1 MYNPLALHVGTSA
14 WLPAGRPGT
23 AGGPPTTG
31 ALLLL
36 AIDIGNT
43 SIAVAVFD
51 GPTIAARFRLASDR
65 QTSSEAYEARLLA
78 ELRERGIEHGS
89 IDGVALSSTV
99 PVLATAVG
107 SACERAFGVAPV
119 VVSAE
124 VQAGVPIRYDNP
136 AAVGP
141 DRILHAVAA
150 VHRHTPPVI
159 VVDFGTALVFDAVG
173 REGDYL
179 GGTIAPGIAISA
191 QALFDGAAMLNRVE
205 VAPPPSGS
213 VIGRNTVDGMQ
224 AGMFYG
230 YVEMVRGMVRR
241 FKEEIGDDATVIAT
255 GGYANEIAAATGCV
269 DAIEPDL
276 NFEALRLVYEANT

>member
-1 MYNPLALHVGTSA
+1 M
-14 WLPAGRPGT
+14 
-23 AGGPPTTG
+23 
-31 ALLLL
+31 LL

-43 SIAVAVFD
+43 SVAVAAFD
-51 GPTIAARFRLASDR
+51 GPTIAARFRLASDGELGTEEYAER
-65 QTSSEAYEARLLA
+65 IEADLRACGVELA
-78 ELRERGIEHGS
+78 AV
-89 IDGVALSSTV
+89 DGVVLSSTV
-99 PVLATAVG
+99 PVIAEAVSG
-107 SACERAFGVAPV
+107 ACERSFGVEPL

-124 VQAGVPIRYDNP
+124 LQAGVPIRYDDP
-136 AAVGP
+136 TVVGP

-150 VHRHTPPVI
+150 VHRHTPPVV

-179 GGTIAPGIAISA
+179 GGTIAPGIGISA
-191 QALFDGAAMLNRVE
+191 QALFDGAAMLYRVE
-205 VAPPPSGS
+205 VTAPPSGS

-255 GGYANEIAAATGCV
+255 GGYANEIAAAAGCV

>member
-1 MYNPLALHVGTSA
+1 M
-14 WLPAGRPGT
+14 
-23 AGGPPTTG
+23 
-31 ALLLL
+31 LL

-43 SIAVAVFD
+43 SVAVAAFD
-51 GPTIAARFRLASDR
+51 GATIAARFRLASERDLPPEGYSDR
-65 QTSSEAYEARLLA
+65 IET
-78 ELRERGIEHGS
+78 ELRRC
-89 IDGVALSSTV
+89 GVDRDSVEGAVLSSTV
-99 PVLATAVG
+99 PVIAEAV
-107 SACERAFGVAPV
+107 SRACEGSFGVEPL

-124 VQAGVPIRYDNP
+124 LQAGVPIRYDDP
-136 AAVGP
+136 SAVGP

-150 VHRHTPPVI
+150 VHRHTPPVV

-173 REGDYL
+173 RDGDYL
-179 GGTIAPGIAISA
+179 GGTIAPGIGISA

-205 VAPPPSGS
+205 VTAPPSGG
-213 VIGRNTVDGMQ
+213 VIARNTVDGMQ

-241 FKEEIGDDATVIAT
+241 FKEVIGDDATVIAT
-255 GGYANEIAAATGCV
+255 GGYANEIAAAAGCV

>member
-1 MYNPLALHVGTSA
+1 M
-14 WLPAGRPGT
+14 
-23 AGGPPTTG
+23 
-31 ALLLL
+31 LL

-43 SIAVAVFD
+43 SVAVAAFE
-51 GPTIAARFRLASDR
+51 GAAIAARFRLASDR
-65 QTSSEAYEARLLA
+65 EMSSEAYAEHIEA
-78 ELRERGIEHGS
+78 ELQNRGIDPATT
-89 IDGVALSSTV
+89 DGAVLSSTV
-99 PVLATAVG
+99 PVLTAAVG
-107 SACERAFGVAPV
+107 GACRRAFGVGPI

-173 REGDYL
+173 RDGDYL
-179 GGTIAPGIAISA
+179 GGTIAPGIGISA

-205 VAPPPSGS
+205 LTPPATGS

-276 NFEALRLVYEANT
+276 NFEALRLVYEANQ

>member
-1 MYNPLALHVGTSA
+1 M
-14 WLPAGRPGT
+14 
-23 AGGPPTTG
+23 
-31 ALLLL
+31 LL

-43 SIAVAVFD
+43 SVAVAAFD
-51 GPTIAARFRLASDR
+51 GPTIAARFRLASDGELGAEEYAER
-65 QTSSEAYEARLLA
+65 IEADLRACGVELA
-78 ELRERGIEHGS
+78 AV
-89 IDGVALSSTV
+89 DGAVLSSTV
-99 PVLATAVG
+99 PVIAEAVSG
-107 SACERAFGVAPV
+107 ACQHSFGVEPV

-124 VQAGVPIRYDNP
+124 VQAGVPIRYDDP
-136 AAVGP
+136 TAVGP

-150 VHRHTPPVI
+150 VHRHTPPVV

-179 GGTIAPGIAISA
+179 GGTIAPGIGISA

-205 VAPPPSGS
+205 VTAPPSGS

-255 GGYANEIAAATGCV
+255 GGYANEIAAAAGCV

>member
-1 MYNPLALHVGTSA
+1 M
-14 WLPAGRPGT
+14 
-23 AGGPPTTG
+23 
-31 ALLLL
+31 LL

-43 SIAVAVFD
+43 TVAVAAFD
-51 GPTIAARFRLASDR
+51 GATIAARFRLASERDLPAEGYSDR
-65 QTSSEAYEARLLA
+65 IET
-78 ELRERGIEHGS
+78 ELRRCGVDHDS
-89 IDGVALSSTV
+89 VDGAVLSSTV
-99 PVLATAVG
+99 PVIAEAVSG
-107 SACERAFGVAPV
+107 ACKRSFGVAPL

-124 VQAGVPIRYDNP
+124 VQAGVPIRYDDP
-136 AAVGP
+136 SAVGP

-150 VHRHTPPVI
+150 VHRRTPPVV

-179 GGTIAPGIAISA
+179 GGTIAPGIGISA

-205 VAPPPSGS
+205 VTAPPSGS

-255 GGYANEIAAATGCV
+255 GGYANEIAAAAGCV

>member
-1 MYNPLALHVGTSA
+1 M
-14 WLPAGRPGT
+14 
-23 AGGPPTTG
+23 
-31 ALLLL
+31 LL

-43 SIAVAVFD
+43 SIAAGVFD
-51 GPTIAARFRLASDR
+51 GDALMTRFRLASDR
-65 QTSSEAYEARLLA
+65 EMDAEICATHIAA
-78 ELRERGIEHGS
+78 ELGAGGIDPGS
-89 IDGVALSSTV
+89 VEGAVLSSTV

-107 SACERAFGVAPV
+107 EACRQLFDVEPV
-119 VVSAE
+119 MVSAE
-124 VQAGVPIRYDNP
+124 RQAGVPILYDDP
-136 AAVGP
+136 GAVGP

-173 REGDYL
+173 RDGAYL
-179 GGTIAPGIAISA
+179 GGTIAPGIGISA
-191 QALFDGAAMLNRVE
+191 RALFDGAAMLNDVE
-205 VAPPPSGS
+205 VAAPPAGS
-213 VIGRNTVDGMQ
+213 VIGRNTADGMQ

-255 GGYANEIAAATGCV
+255 GGYANEIAAASGCV

>member
-1 MYNPLALHVGTSA
+1 M
-14 WLPAGRPGT
+14 
-23 AGGPPTTG
+23 
-31 ALLLL
+31 LL

-43 SIAVAVFD
+43 SVAVAAFQ
-51 GPTIAARFRLASDR
+51 GAAIAARFRLASDR
-65 QTSSEAYEARLLA
+65 AMSSGTYAERIAA
-78 ELRERGIEHGS
+78 ELHDRGIDPATTHGA
-89 IDGVALSSTV
+89 VLSSTV
-99 PVLATAVG
+99 PVLTEAVG
-107 SACERAFGVAPV
+107 GACRRAFGVGPI

-173 REGDYL
+173 RDGDYL
-179 GGTIAPGIAISA
+179 GGTIAPGVGISA

-205 VAPPPSGS
+205 VTPPATGS

-255 GGYANEIAAATGCV
+255 GGYANEIAVATGCV

>member
-1 MYNPLALHVGTSA
+1 M
-14 WLPAGRPGT
+14 
-23 AGGPPTTG
+23 
-31 ALLLL
+31 LL

-43 SIAVAVFD
+43 SVAGALFD
-51 GPTIAARFRLASDR
+51 GDSIAARFRLASERDLP
-65 QTSSEAYEARLLA
+65 TEAYGERIEA
-78 ELRERGIEHGS
+78 ELSACGIEAVAV
-89 IDGVALSSTV
+89 DGAVLSSTV
-99 PVLATAVG
+99 PVIGEAVRG
-107 SACERAFGVAPV
+107 ACERSFGVEPL
-119 VVSAE
+119 VVSADL
-124 VQAGVPIRYDNP
+124 QAGVPIGYDDP
-136 AAVGP
+136 TAVGP

-150 VHRHTPPVI
+150 VHRHTPPVV

-173 REGDYL
+173 RDGDYL
-179 GGTIAPGIAISA
+179 GGTIAPGIGISA

-205 VAPPPSGS
+205 VTAPPSGG

-255 GGYANEIAAATGCV
+255 GGYANEIAAAAGCV

>member
-1 MYNPLALHVGTSA
+1 M
-14 WLPAGRPGT
+14 
-23 AGGPPTTG
+23 
-31 ALLLL
+31 LLT
-36 AIDIGNT
+36 IDIGNT
-43 SIAVAVFD
+43 SIAAAVFD
-51 GPTIAARFRLASDR
+51 GDALTARFRLASDR
-65 QTSSEAYEARLLA
+65 EMDAEACGSHIAA
-78 ELRERGIEHGS
+78 QLRAGGVDPGAIEGA
-89 IDGVALSSTV
+89 VLSSTV
-99 PVLATAVG
+99 PVLAAAAAG
-107 SACERAFGVAPV
+107 ACRAIFGVEPV

-124 VQAGVPIRYDNP
+124 TQAGVPLRYDDP
-136 AAVGP
+136 SKVGP

-173 REGDYL
+173 RDGAYL
-179 GGTIAPGIAISA
+179 GGTIAPGIGISA
-191 QALFDGAAMLNRVE
+191 RALFDGAAMLDDVE
-205 VAPPPSGS
+205 VTAPPSGS

-255 GGYANEIAAATGCV
+255 GGYANEIAAASGCV

>member
-1 MYNPLALHVGTSA
+1 M
-14 WLPAGRPGT
+14 
-23 AGGPPTTG
+23 
-31 ALLLL
+31 LLT
-36 AIDIGNT
+36 IDIGNT
-43 SIAVAVFD
+43 SIAAAVFD
-51 GPTIAARFRLASDR
+51 GDALTARFRLASDR
-65 QTSSEAYEARLLA
+65 EIDAGVCAAHIAA
-78 ELRERGIEHGS
+78 ELGAAGVDPAAIE
-89 IDGVALSSTV
+89 GVVLSSTV
-99 PVLATAVG
+99 PVLQTAVG
-107 SACERAFGVAPV
+107 EACRRICGVEPL

-124 VQAGVPIRYDNP
+124 TQAGVPIRYDDP
-136 AAVGP
+136 SAVGP

-173 REGDYL
+173 RDGAYL
-179 GGTIAPGIAISA
+179 GGTIAPGIGISA
-191 QALFDGAAMLNRVE
+191 RALFDGAAMLNDVE
-205 VAPPPSGS
+205 VTAPPSGS

-255 GGYANEIAAATGCV
+255 GGDANEIAAATGCV

-276 NFEALRLVYEANT
+276 NFEALRVVYEANT

>member
-1 MYNPLALHVGTSA
+1 M
-14 WLPAGRPGT
+14 
-23 AGGPPTTG
+23 
-31 ALLLL
+31 LL

-43 SIAVAVFD
+43 SIAVGVFD

-65 QTSSEAYEARLLA
+65 ETSAEAYAERLAA
-78 ELRERGIEHGS
+78 ELRSCGIDPHTVHGA
-89 IDGVALSSTV
+89 ALSSTV
-99 PVLATAVG
+99 PVLAAAVG
-107 SACERAFGVAPV
+107 GACERAFGVTPV
-119 VVSAE
+119 VASAE
-124 VQAGVPIRYDNP
+124 VQAGVPIRYDDP

-150 VHRHTPPVI
+150 VHRHAPPVI

-179 GGTIAPGIAISA
+179 GGTIAPGIGISA

-205 VAPPPSGS
+205 VAPPASGS
-213 VIGRNTVDGMQ
+213 VIGRNTADGMR

-276 NFEALRLVYEANT
+276 NFEALRLVYEANS